1 MREIVVLK
9 IILIMMIITI
19 IIIIIIMIIIIC
31 IITKMKIIRIPL
43 DSPTHTHIISI
54 GNKLVCVF

>member
-9 IILIMMIITI
+9 IILIMMIIT
-19 IIIIIIMIIIIC
+19 IIIIMIIIIC

-43 DSPTHTHIISI
+43 DSPPHMHIISI